1 MAPEPS
7 LETLA
12 KLTLADL
19 KNLWQ
24 TTYTSTPTPRLK
36 PLLLRELAWGLQTS
50 AQGGLDPDTRR
61 LLRAAIRN
69 AHVASSGARSSRK
82 NSVRASQKPQLSTG
96 ALLVRTWKG
105 RRHEVTVLDH
115 GKRFSYLGETY
126 DSLSA
131 IAEKITSVHWSGPR
145 FFGLRRLGGSS

>member
-1 MAPEPS
+1 MASEPS

-19 KNLWQ
+19 KSLWQ
-24 TTYTSTPTPRLK
+24 TTGTSAPPRLK
-36 PLLLRELAWGLQTS
+36 PLLLRELAWRLQSS
-50 AQGGLDPDTRR
+50 AEGGLDPDTRR

-69 AHVASSGARSSRK
+69 AHIASSGARSGRK
-82 NSVRASQKPQLSTG
+82 YSVRACQKPQFTTG
-96 ALLVRTWKG
+96 ALLIRTWKG

-131 IAEKITSVHWSGPR
+131 IAEEITSVHWSGPR